1 MVEPFAI
8 ALHAVRRSPPGLNYA
23 VVVLGAGMI
32 GLALVQALS
41 HTGCGKLI
49 VLDVANDRLAMAAKL
64 GATHTIN
71 SGKEDG
77 VQAIQSLT
85 HGRGVDVS
93 FEAVGVTPTVELAL
107 RCLRKGGAATLV
119 GNVAPKIDFPLQVAV
134 TRELTIHGSCASR
147 GEYPACLEM
156 LARGDLKA
164 EPLISAVAPLAEGA
178 DWFGRLYRK
187 EPGLLKVVLKP

>member
-1 MVEPFAI
+1 
-8 ALHAVRRSPPGLNYA
+8 
-23 VVVLGAGMI
+23 
-32 GLALVQALS
+32 
-41 HTGCGKLI
+41 
-49 VLDVANDRLAMAAKL
+49 MAAKL

-71 SGKEDG
+71 SGKED
-77 VQAIQSLT
+77 ALATINKLT
-85 HGRGVDVS
+85 RGRGADIS
-93 FEAVGVTPTVELAL
+93 FEAVGMSVTVDLAL

-147 GEYPACLEM
+147 GEYPACLDM

-164 EPLISAVAPLAEGA
+164 EPLISAEAPLAEGA
-178 DWFGRLYRK
+178 QWFDRLYRK